1 MTYHC
6 MRFLRKA
13 LEKYSYGEL
22 MIRNRAVLGFAMVIL
37 SIAGLYAQA
46 QMPNAEPYLTEK
58 AVQGIIKNHEKLLE
72 SLNTILD
79 GEDSKER
86 QWMESFQAAL
96 EKDSNPA
103 AFLKKNPTPKKLQRL
118 FRKYGLDGKTGLL
131 QIMVIAYA
139 VLNYEYGAIP
149 FGIHPD
155 DLKLV
160 EKYHTELSELLKPIP

>member
-1 MTYHC
+1 MIKKSITAG
-6 MRFLRKA
+6 FLF
-13 LEKYSYGEL
+13 
-22 MIRNRAVLGFAMVIL
+22 VVF
-37 SIAGLYAQA
+37 SIAVLYAQA
-46 QMPNAEPYLTEK
+46 QTPNADPYLTEA
-58 AVQGIIKNHEKLLE
+58 AVKGLIKNHEKLLE

-79 GEDSKER
+79 GEDSKEK
-86 QWMESFQAAL
+86 QWFESFQAAL

-103 AFLKKNPTPKKLQRL
+103 DFLKKNPTPKKLQTL

-139 VLNYEYGAIP
+139 ALNSEYGAIP

-160 EKYHTELSELLKPIP
+160 QKYHAELSELLKPIPVE

>member
-1 MTYHC
+1 MIKKSITAG
-6 MRFLRKA
+6 FL
-13 LEKYSYGEL
+13 LV
-22 MIRNRAVLGFAMVIL
+22 VLSM
-37 SIAGLYAQA
+37 AGLYAQS
-46 QMPNAEPYLTEK
+46 QKPQTEPYLTEK
-58 AVQGIIKNHEKLLE
+58 AVQGLIKNHEKLLE

-79 GEDSKER
+79 GEDSKEK
-86 QWMESFQAAL
+86 QWFESFQAAL

-103 AFLKKNPTPKKLQRL
+103 DFLKKNPTPKKLQTL

-139 VLNYEYGAIP
+139 ALNSEYGAIP

-160 EKYHTELSELLKPIP
+160 QKYHAELSELLKPIPVE

>member
-1 MTYHC
+1 MIKKSITAG
-6 MRFLRKA
+6 FL
-13 LEKYSYGEL
+13 L
-22 MIRNRAVLGFAMVIL
+22 VVF
-37 SIAGLYAQA
+37 SIVVLYAQA
-46 QMPNAEPYLTEK
+46 QTPKMEPILTEA
-58 AVQGIIKNHEKLLE
+58 AVKGLIKNHEKLLE

-79 GEDSKER
+79 GEDSKEK
-86 QWMESFQAAL
+86 QWFESFQAAL

-103 AFLKKNPTPKKLQRL
+103 DFLKKNPTPKKLQTL

-139 VLNYEYGAIP
+139 ALNSEYGAIP

-160 EKYHTELSELLKPIP
+160 QKYHAELSELLKPIPVETESNAGNQ

>member
-1 MTYHC
+1 M
-6 MRFLRKA
+6 K
-13 LEKYSYGEL
+13 
-22 MIRNRAVLGFAMVIL
+22 
-37 SIAGLYAQA
+37 GL
-46 QMPNAEPYLTEK
+46 
-58 AVQGIIKNHEKLLE
+58 IKNHEKLLE

-79 GEDSKER
+79 GEDSKEK
-86 QWMESFQAAL
+86 QWFESFQAAL

-103 AFLKKNPTPKKLQRL
+103 DFLKKNPTPKKLQTL

-139 VLNYEYGAIP
+139 ALNSEYGAIP

-160 EKYHTELSELLKPIP
+160 QKYHAELSELLKPIPVE

>member
-1 MTYHC
+1 MIKKSITAG
-6 MRFLRKA
+6 FL
-13 LEKYSYGEL
+13 L
-22 MIRNRAVLGFAMVIL
+22 VVF
-37 SIAGLYAQA
+37 SITVLYAQA
-46 QMPNAEPYLTEK
+46 QTPKMEPILTEA
-58 AVQGIIKNHEKLLE
+58 AVKGVIKNHEKLLE

-79 GEDSKER
+79 GEDSKEK
-86 QWMESFQAAL
+86 QWFESFQAAL

-103 AFLKKNPTPKKLQRL
+103 AFLKKNPTPKKLQTL

-139 VLNYEYGAIP
+139 ALNSEYGAIP

-160 EKYHTELSELLKPIP
+160 QKYHAELSELLKPIPVE

>member
-1 MTYHC
+1 
-6 MRFLRKA
+6 
-13 LEKYSYGEL
+13 
-22 MIRNRAVLGFAMVIL
+22 MIKKSITAGILFVVLSM
-37 SIAGLYAQA
+37 AGLYAQS
-46 QMPNAEPYLTEK
+46 QKPLTEPYLTEA
-58 AVQGIIKNHEKLLE
+58 AVKGLIKNHEKLLE

-79 GEDSKER
+79 GEDSKEK
-86 QWMESFQAAL
+86 QWFESFQAAL

-103 AFLKKNPTPKKLQRL
+103 DFLKKNPTPKKLQTL

-139 VLNYEYGAIP
+139 ALNSEYGAIP

-160 EKYHTELSELLKPIP
+160 QKYHAELSELLKPIPVE

>member
-1 MTYHC
+1 
-6 MRFLRKA
+6 
-13 LEKYSYGEL
+13 
-22 MIRNRAVLGFAMVIL
+22 MIKK
-37 SIAGLYAQA
+37 SITAGLLLVVFSITVLYAQA
-46 QMPNAEPYLTEK
+46 QTPKMEPILTEA
-58 AVQGIIKNHEKLLE
+58 AVKGLIKNHEKLLE

-79 GEDSKER
+79 GEDSKEK
-86 QWMESFQAAL
+86 QWFESFQAAL

-103 AFLKKNPTPKKLQRL
+103 DFLKKNPTPKKLQTL

-139 VLNYEYGAIP
+139 VLNSEYGAIP

-160 EKYHTELSELLKPIP
+160 QKYHAELSELLKPIPVE

>member
-1 MTYHC
+1 MIKKSITAG
-6 MRFLRKA
+6 FL
-13 LEKYSYGEL
+13 L
-22 MIRNRAVLGFAMVIL
+22 VVF
-37 SIAGLYAQA
+37 SIVVLYAQA
-46 QMPNAEPYLTEK
+46 QTPKMEPILTET
-58 AVQGIIKNHEKLLE
+58 AVKGVIKNHEKLLE

-86 QWMESFQAAL
+86 QWFESFQAAL

-103 AFLKKNPTPKKLQRL
+103 AFLKKNPTPKKLQTL

-139 VLNYEYGAIP
+139 VLNSEYGALPIE
-149 FGIHPD
+149 IHQD

-160 EKYHTELSELLKPIP
+160 QKYHAELSELLKPIPVETESGSE

>member
-1 MTYHC
+1 MIKKSITAG
-6 MRFLRKA
+6 FL
-13 LEKYSYGEL
+13 L
-22 MIRNRAVLGFAMVIL
+22 VVF
-37 SIAGLYAQA
+37 SIVVLYAQA
-46 QMPNAEPYLTEK
+46 QTPKMEPILTEA
-58 AVQGIIKNHEKLLE
+58 AVKGLIKNHEKLLE

-86 QWMESFQAAL
+86 QWFESFQAAL
-96 EKDSNPA
+96 AEDTNPA
-103 AFLKKNPTPKKLQRL
+103 DFLKKNPTPKKLQTL

-139 VLNYEYGAIP
+139 ALNSEYGAIP

-160 EKYHTELSELLKPIP
+160 QKYHAELSELLKPIPVE

>member
-1 MTYHC
+1 MIKKSITAG
-6 MRFLRKA
+6 FL
-13 LEKYSYGEL
+13 L
-22 MIRNRAVLGFAMVIL
+22 VVF
-37 SIAGLYAQA
+37 SIAVLYAQA
-46 QMPNAEPYLTEK
+46 QTPKMEPILTEA
-58 AVQGIIKNHEKLLE
+58 AVKGLIKNHEKLLE

-79 GEDSKER
+79 GEDSKEK
-86 QWMESFQAAL
+86 QWFESFQAAL

-103 AFLKKNPTPKKLQRL
+103 DFLKKNPTPKKLQTL

-139 VLNYEYGAIP
+139 ALNSEYGAIP

-160 EKYHTELSELLKPIP
+160 QKYHAELSELLKPIPVE